1 MPFELSTHIHNWKR
15 SNFDK
20 WSISIYTFRIVS
32 SFGYI
37 KEDCG
42 SVVPSWAQCSG
53 GVPWARPCQ
62 HQEDRPWAL
71 ILWLGL
77 GPTELELGCP
87 PLQPHFHHQ
96 TRGCCQ
102 SQSHTENPC
111 RNHHS
116 HRFPSFPVLP
126 AHAGANVQCFHHRD
140 CSAYSKTMRYI
151 KKRSIQVIEFL
162 HKIDQ
167 NLSIYSLHLGNLC
180 MANVYMFM
188 TSFSAFFAFLRS
200 ILNWTFSFTSSHV
213 ACMDRLIVRESGRG
227 FVPMIYECVCTYGC
241 IIYIYICNGDISP
254 DICSYIMRVVVYPYG
269 PTCRPG
275 FKIRHSS
282 WNFGSSVRR
291 QGSPENWR
299 WDGNGESKDRH
310 YSKIIGEKVN
320 VWYLWQHAHACTT
333 IKLRLVSS
341 LTCRFRVFILTKPV
355 NFLIYQESRTI
366 CSWSTLVRPHFL

>member
-1 MPFELSTHIHNWKR
+1 MLPTSTIDSAAFVWPWYTYCEVHHIIMPFELSTHIHNWKR

-20 WSISIYTFRIVS
+20 WSISIYTFRIVL

-151 KKRSIQVIEFL
+151 KKTVDPGDWI
-162 HKIDQ
+162 
-167 NLSIYSLHLGNLC
+167 
-180 MANVYMFM
+180 
-188 TSFSAFFAFLRS
+188 
-200 ILNWTFSFTSSHV
+200 FT
-213 ACMDRLIVRESGRG
+213 
-227 FVPMIYECVCTYGC
+227 
-241 IIYIYICNGDISP
+241 
-254 DICSYIMRVVVYPYG
+254 
-269 PTCRPG
+269 
-275 FKIRHSS
+275 
-282 WNFGSSVRR
+282 
-291 QGSPENWR
+291 
-299 WDGNGESKDRH
+299 
-310 YSKIIGEKVN
+310 
-320 VWYLWQHAHACTT
+320 
-333 IKLRLVSS
+333 
-341 LTCRFRVFILTKPV
+341 
-355 NFLIYQESRTI
+355 
-366 CSWSTLVRPHFL
+366 

>member
-1 MPFELSTHIHNWKR
+1 MHVHVVVPAGPRSGSSKGSDFILKISAFNLAFLSRILVNQPGGVLGYIHVFYKSKQLQLRGHVFLDGQHRQVILAPYSAKRFLASSRFMLPTSTIDSAAFVWPWYTYCEVHHIIMPFELSTHIHNWKR

-20 WSISIYTFRIVS
+20 WSISIYTFRIVL

-151 KKRSIQVIEFL
+151 KNGRS
-162 HKIDQ
+162 
-167 NLSIYSLHLGNLC
+167 
-180 MANVYMFM
+180 
-188 TSFSAFFAFLRS
+188 RW
-200 ILNWTFSFTSSHV
+200 LNF
-213 ACMDRLIVRESGRG
+213 
-227 FVPMIYECVCTYGC
+227 Y
-241 IIYIYICNGDISP
+241 
-254 DICSYIMRVVVYPYG
+254 
-269 PTCRPG
+269 
-275 FKIRHSS
+275 
-282 WNFGSSVRR
+282 
-291 QGSPENWR
+291 
-299 WDGNGESKDRH
+299 
-310 YSKIIGEKVN
+310 
-320 VWYLWQHAHACTT
+320 
-333 IKLRLVSS
+333 IKLIK
-341 LTCRFRVFILTKPV
+341 T
-355 NFLIYQESRTI
+355 
-366 CSWSTLVRPHFL
+366 